1 MKRDAEFTLVVVM
14 YPWGK
19 ASFPAEKMPPILL
32 GVGVVAG
39 LILFAANGFVA
50 EGGPAANPN
59 TGALDVRKL
68 KGVMLVTLGVAFL
81 IETGLGAQV
90 WVNTFKD
97 FKPKPEES
105 NAAYRGLY
113 NSLEHAGPALIF
125 IWVHAVLVNS
135 NTATLLGAT
144 YTTARFAYG
153 FLFGTFGGF
162 TIAVEPCTE
171 FCYTLLSLLLVG
183 TLASL
188 AGAGDVLASASA
200 HIYKAVPLGLG
211 AIIFWWAGVWMPLGL
226 PVAKTILAGVA
237 WKEAASEK

>member
-1 MKRDAEFTLVVVM
+1 M

-19 ASFPAEKMPPILL
+19 QSFPAEKMPPILL

-39 LILFAANGFVA
+39 LILFAAGGFVA
-50 EGGPAANPN
+50 EGGPAANPD
-59 TGALDVRKL
+59 TGVLDFRKL

-90 WVNTFKD
+90 WVNTFKE

-135 NTATLLGAT
+135 STATLLGAT
-144 YTTARFAYG
+144 YTAARFAYG
-153 FLFGTFGGF
+153 FLF
-162 TIAVEPCTE
+162 
-171 FCYTLLSLLLVG
+171 LSLI
-183 TLASL
+183 
-188 AGAGDVLASASA
+188 
-200 HIYKAVPLGLG
+200 HI
-211 AIIFWWAGVWMPLGL
+211 
-226 PVAKTILAGVA
+226 
-237 WKEAASEK
+237 